1 MAQRQEVTNMAL
13 FCDFENIALGVRDAK
28 YDKFDI
34 GKVLERLL
42 LKGSIVVKKA
52 YCDWERYKAFKA
64 PMHEASFE
72 LIEIPHVRQSGKNS
86 ADIRMVVDALDL
98 CYTKSHV
105 DTFVIISGDS
115 DFSPLVSKLRENA
128 KIVIGCGVKNSTSDL
143 LIANCDEFIYYDD
156 LVRERAKPV
165 ARKTPAR
172 REAAKPAAKSPVP
185 VETAPAPARKGDDD
199 RREEAQDLII
209 ETVEALVTER
219 GDDEKIWGSMVK
231 QALKRRKPGFN
242 ESYYGY
248 RSFNSMLEDAQSDG
262 TLELLRDEK
271 SGGYIVRLPPGE
283 G

>member
-128 KIVIGCGVKNSTSDL
+128 KFVIGCGVKNSTSDL

-156 LVRERAKPV
+156 LVRERAKPA
-165 ARKTPAR
+165 ARKAPAR
-172 REAAKPAAKSPVP
+172 APAAKPAARS
-185 VETAPAPARKGDDD
+185 PAPAESVSALTRKGDDE

-248 RSFNSMLEDAQSDG
+248 RSFNSMLEDAQHDG
-262 TLELLRDEK
+262 MLELERDEK